1 MLLIKVIE
9 EMKNFPLSTKS
20 LPQKLSPGIFI
31 RNEINIRQLKARLGE
46 LSKLRQSVYSHV
58 SFSTNLLVMEQYG
71 LKPELRRARLD
82 EAIVTAL
89 STGEDIGGPERVDVM
104 KKFVDSNIVIRDLLL
119 DSLATDKDY
128 RIAAME
134 LYIRKIYR
142 SSHTLSNM
150 TCGNC
155 LNDEPGHESSSWV
168 RFQFTTK
175 SITAFGSAEAKQ
187 QADRLSYT
195 DLVALNRYEGGEEPG
210 TPPRGDRR
218 LGSSS
223 SPSRGTHSAVIDG
236 DRIGL
241 FATVDSF
248 DQLPS
253 LFANVL
259 EKLPEGNS
267 SNTYVNVI
275 HIVLMR
281 GLLSGAAFDDDCS
294 ALLGGFLASQK
305 VSLKARR
312 VRRVTFMVGQQ
323 NDKSMAPGFASVF
336 TFREKNDFGEDRL
349 FRHIEAPHAFHLDL
363 PILSSFELELETG
376 VTTTSGNV
384 HIYKATPRAVKG
396 PTRYFARL
404 VSFAADVSNTDAE
417 TLFIEALDSL
427 GLVIGQAT
435 KDKQTGGKAGPAAAN
450 HVFLNV
456 VAPDSVI
463 DPKEYEAELRRICNK
478 YWYKM
483 VRLSISKVEVKLTCS
498 ISKDTAPMHIRLVAS
513 NPTGFVLKIDN
524 YYEAYDAVTRDTVYR
539 TVSGFV
545 KGELDGQSTAKNYP
559 ISEPFEQQRA
569 QAMTSSDTLYVYDWP
584 QLFEAAVLKEWNAY
598 TTARD
603 DANLPPIALD
613 ETLEP
618 FVCQEL
624 LLCDRNTNKPY
635 GKDWNADD
643 AQKHGVMVPVHD
655 ASPGNNTC
663 AMVAWLMHFRSP
675 EYPNGRQLVV
685 ICNDITRD
693 AGSFGTKEDMFFFKA
708 SEYARVRGIP
718 RVYLAANSG
727 ARIGM
732 AQTLKKQFKVCWT
745 DDKDPSKGFKYI
757 YLDKDVYESFHEKY
771 SADKAKMPV
780 ICKPVED
787 DASRMMITDIIGE
800 EPDLGVENLMGS
812 GLIAGETARAY
823 DEIFTLT
830 LVIGRTVGI
839 GAYLV
844 RLGQRTIQRTR
855 NSPIILTGFSALN
868 KLMGRDIYTANDQLG
883 GPMIMHPNGVSHML
897 AETHMDSV
905 SRALQWL
912 SYIPSRKGANLP
924 LRDMVGTDHIDR
936 KVQWYPTKGASY
948 DPRLLCTGAMEGDKW
963 VGGFFDRNSFV
974 ETLAGWAK
982 TVIVGRGRLG
992 GIPMGVIIT
1001 ENRTAEALKPADPAD
1016 ATSQEKMVQQAGGVW
1031 FPDSAYKTAQ
1041 ALKDFNREGLPCIVF
1056 ANWRGF
1062 SGGQR
1067 DMFDEVLKF
1076 GSMIVDALVA
1086 YQHPLFVYIPP
1097 FAELR
1102 GGAWVVVDH
1111 TINADVMEFYAA
1123 EDARGGVLEAAGAA
1137 TIKYRDRDIVATA
1150 HRLDHGLISLDAK
1163 LARAKDEGNDV
1174 EINSITKEI
1183 TAREKM
1189 LFGVYQQVAVHF
1201 ADLHDT
1207 PGRMKSKGVI
1217 RAEIKW
1223 EQSRHYFFWRLRRRL
1238 TEFDLA
1244 QKLYEDGIASASRHR
1259 RDVVENLR
1267 TWFNASGGTDDVWN
1281 NDKKM
1286 MLWLTDKAEDF
1297 SAYMEDEKA
1306 KAVAEKVSD
1315 MINASTPD
1323 NLKVVMSR
1331 LSAEDRNRILA
1342 ALK

>member
-1 MLLIKVIE
+1 M
-9 EMKNFPLSTKS
+9 
-20 LPQKLSPGIFI
+20 
-31 RNEINIRQLKARLGE
+31 
-46 LSKLRQSVYSHV
+46 
-58 SFSTNLLVMEQYG
+58 
-71 LKPELRRARLD
+71 
-82 EAIVTAL
+82 
-89 STGEDIGGPERVDVM
+89 
-104 KKFVDSNIVIRDLLL
+104 
-119 DSLATDKDY
+119 
-128 RIAAME
+128 
-134 LYIRKIYR
+134 
-142 SSHTLSNM
+142 
-150 TCGNC
+150 
-155 LNDEPGHESSSWV
+155 
-168 RFQFTTK
+168 
-175 SITAFGSAEAKQ
+175 
-187 QADRLSYT
+187 
-195 DLVALNRYEGGEEPG
+195 
-210 TPPRGDRR
+210 
-218 LGSSS
+218 
-223 SPSRGTHSAVIDG
+223 
-236 DRIGL
+236 
-241 FATVDSF
+241 
-248 DQLPS
+248 
-253 LFANVL
+253 
-259 EKLPEGNS
+259 
-267 SNTYVNVI
+267 
-275 HIVLMR
+275 
-281 GLLSGAAFDDDCS
+281 
-294 ALLGGFLASQK
+294 
-305 VSLKARR
+305 
-312 VRRVTFMVGQQ
+312 
-323 NDKSMAPGFASVF
+323 
-336 TFREKNDFGEDRL
+336 
-349 FRHIEAPHAFHLDL
+349 
-363 PILSSFELELETG
+363 
-376 VTTTSGNV
+376 
-384 HIYKATPRAVKG
+384 
-396 PTRYFARL
+396 
-404 VSFAADVSNTDAE
+404 
-417 TLFIEALDSL
+417 

-584 QLFEAAVLKEWNAY
+584 QLFEAVLKEWNAY

-897 AETHMDSV
+897 AETHTWTV
-905 SRALQWL
+905 YLALCGG
-912 SYIPSRKGANLP
+912 Y
-924 LRDMVGTDHIDR
+924 HIFR
-936 KVQWYPTKGASY
+936 
-948 DPRLLCTGAMEGDKW
+948 
-963 VGGFFDRNSFV
+963 
-974 ETLAGWAK
+974 
-982 TVIVGRGRLG
+982 
-992 GIPMGVIIT
+992 
-1001 ENRTAEALKPADPAD
+1001 
-1016 ATSQEKMVQQAGGVW
+1016 
-1031 FPDSAYKTAQ
+1031 
-1041 ALKDFNREGLPCIVF
+1041 
-1056 ANWRGF
+1056 
-1062 SGGQR
+1062 
-1067 DMFDEVLKF
+1067 
-1076 GSMIVDALVA
+1076 
-1086 YQHPLFVYIPP
+1086 
-1097 FAELR
+1097 
-1102 GGAWVVVDH
+1102 
-1111 TINADVMEFYAA
+1111 
-1123 EDARGGVLEAAGAA
+1123 
-1137 TIKYRDRDIVATA
+1137 
-1150 HRLDHGLISLDAK
+1150 
-1163 LARAKDEGNDV
+1163 
-1174 EINSITKEI
+1174 
-1183 TAREKM
+1183 
-1189 LFGVYQQVAVHF
+1189 
-1201 ADLHDT
+1201 
-1207 PGRMKSKGVI
+1207 PGRVPTCPSETWSVQI
-1217 RAEIKW
+1217 T
-1223 EQSRHYFFWRLRRRL
+1223 L
-1238 TEFDLA
+1238 TVRCSGIY
-1244 QKLYEDGIASASRHR
+1244 QGCKL
-1259 RDVVENLR
+1259 
-1267 TWFNASGGTDDVWN
+1267 
-1281 NDKKM
+1281 
-1286 MLWLTDKAEDF
+1286 
-1297 SAYMEDEKA
+1297 
-1306 KAVAEKVSD
+1306 
-1315 MINASTPD
+1315 
-1323 NLKVVMSR
+1323 
-1331 LSAEDRNRILA
+1331 
-1342 ALK
+1342 